1 MAGVGRTRT
10 IAASPRRVWDLVSD
24 PYGFARWWPR
34 AIRVEDVVGRGDRAR
49 WTLVLQT
56 EKGRPVRL
64 DYRAT
69 AATDERRFVWSQE
82 IEGTPFERILRS
94 AELEL
99 LLEPVGDEATSVE
112 LIARDRL
119 RGLSRLGKPM
129 MKSAGR
135 NRLDAALDG
144 LEQALVG
151 EPGATGT
158 PSD

>member
-1 MAGVGRTRT
+1 MAGVGRSRT
-10 IAASPRRVWDLVSD
+10 IAAPPRRVWDLISD

-34 AIRVEDVVGRGDRAR
+34 AIRVEDVVGHGERAR

-69 AATDERRFVWSQE
+69 AATDERRFAWRQE

-99 LLEPVGDEATSVE
+99 LIEPAGAEATTVE
-112 LIARDRL
+112 LIASDRL
-119 RGLSRLGKPM
+119 RGMSRLGKPM

-135 NRLDAALDG
+135 QRLDAALDG
-144 LEQALVG
+144 LERALVG
-151 EPGATGT
+151 EPSAAG
-158 PSD
+158 D